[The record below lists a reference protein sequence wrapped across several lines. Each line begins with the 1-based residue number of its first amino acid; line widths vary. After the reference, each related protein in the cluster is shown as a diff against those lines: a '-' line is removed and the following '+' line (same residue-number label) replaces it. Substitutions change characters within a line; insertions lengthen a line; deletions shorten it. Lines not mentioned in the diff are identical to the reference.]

1 MYTGTEL
8 WRTKLA
14 GIHFRGR
21 KVLKVSVFSRAAII
35 LAFLTVSLAAVG
47 QTKPA
52 GTTSGKSASRPGGEF
67 KIAAAADLAVPLQ
80 AILKE
85 FEKSQNATAQAT
97 YGASGTLTTQ
107 IEQGAPFD
115 VFMSADTSYPKRLI
129 EKKLADPKTLTTY
142 TRGRLIL
149 YVLPGIPE
157 DVTHVGLKA
166 LTDPIIKRIAI
177 ANPEH
182 APYGRAAID
191 AMKHDGVYDQVKSK
205 LVMAENVGQA
215 AQFVKSGNAE
225 AGLLALSA
233 MFDRDMRRHGRVAEI
248 DMNAYPAL
256 DQAAVVTK
264 HGENNPLAKA
274 FVDYL
279 NTQMS
284 QGLFVRYGF
293 MPASTYKDTGGPGA
307 PKKSGTKPA
316 KKPATKAPAK
326 TTGDAATPKS

>member
-1 MYTGTEL
+1 
-8 WRTKLA
+8 
-14 GIHFRGR
+14 
-21 KVLKVSVFSRAAII
+21 LKVRINRAAIV
-35 LAFLTVSLAAVG
+35 LTFFSIALAAFG
-47 QTKPA
+47 QTKPT
-52 GTTSGKSASRPGGEF
+52 GTTSGKTAASTSTAGGEL

-80 AILKE
+80 AIVKE
-85 FEKSQNATAQAT
+85 FEKSQNAKVQPT
-97 YGASGTLTTQ
+97 YAASGMLATQ

-115 VFMSADTSYPKRLI
+115 VFMSADTGYAKRLI
-129 EKKLADPKTLTTY
+129 EKKLADPKTFTVY

-182 APYGRAAID
+182 APYGRAAVD
-191 AMKHDGVYDQVKSK
+191 AMKHAGVYDQVKSK
-205 LVMAENVGQA
+205 IVTAENVGQA

-233 MFDRDMRRHGRVAEI
+233 MFDRDMRRHGRVVEI

-264 HGENNPLAKA
+264 HGQNNPLARA
-274 FVDYL
+274 FVEYL
-279 NTQMS
+279 NTQMA
-284 QGLFVRYGF
+284 QGLFARYGF
-293 MPASTYKDTGGPGA
+293 MPPSTYKDTGGRGA
-307 PKKSGTKPA
+307 PKKTETKPA

-326 TTGDAATPKS
+326 STGDAATPKS